1 MNDVSREQVDLYV
14 VAQQQFARALSWMD
28 GLKEGM
34 IDYLINP
41 KRTTHVHFPVLM
53 DDDTVRMFHGFRVLH
68 NNARGPGKGGIRYH
82 PKVDEHEVAALAA
95 FMTWKT
101 AIADIPFGGAKG
113 GVVCNPKELSRS

>member
-1 MNDVSREQVDLYV
+1 MNEVTREQVDLYV

-53 DDDTVRMFHGFRVLH
+53 DDDTVRSGGT
-68 NNARGPGKGGIRYH
+68 GPRRRTVPETG
-82 PKVDEHEVAALAA
+82 AC
-95 FMTWKT
+95 
-101 AIADIPFGGAKG
+101 IATDIQPSGSAM
-113 GVVCNPKELSRS
+113 R